1 MLIKFQDKGDLSS
14 SNTESASIN
23 FYIVKRSDVTCIAFT
38 DKFVT
43 KSQSYGMCNEILN
56 QFSNNYQPSTLQY
69 A

>member
-23 FYIVKRSDVTCIAFT
+23 FYIIKRSDVVCMAFT

-56 QFSNNYQPSTLQY
+56 
-69 A
+69 